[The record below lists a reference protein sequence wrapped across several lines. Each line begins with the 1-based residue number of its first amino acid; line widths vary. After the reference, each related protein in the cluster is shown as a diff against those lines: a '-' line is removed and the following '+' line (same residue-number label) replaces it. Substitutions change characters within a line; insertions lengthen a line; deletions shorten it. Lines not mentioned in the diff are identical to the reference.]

1 MHKAILA
8 WAAQSQFLVVD
19 DAAEEEGHHAKMKGE
34 DKTHLD
40 GDMDKDDN
48 GIEMVVQEV
57 NEMRLQDLG
66 SYAMAKSFQR
76 NNGY

>member
-1 MHKAILA
+1 
-8 WAAQSQFLVVD
+8 
-19 DAAEEEGHHAKMKGE
+19 MKGE

-66 SYAMAKSFQR
+66 SYAMEKSFQR